1 MNDVQFDIKPT
12 RGHIVVIDDEVAI
25 RELLEII
32 LGDEGYRITSFDEFY
47 GIESLLKAQPD
58 LIILDVRLPK
68 ISGIELSQM
77 LKGHPESKEIP
88 LLGLSALSEK
98 QMDGLQ
104 CDAFVAKPFDVDEL
118 VRQVDGLLKSKCNT
132 SIAAFA
138 S

>member
-47 GIESLLKAQPD
+47 GIESLLKTQPD